1 MTAFLILTAI
11 GKDRPGL
18 VSALSEEI
26 AAHGGNWLESRMARL
41 AGEFAGIVRVS
52 VPAANADALVAAL
65 RGLEARGLRV
75 TVERGA
81 GEVRAAVRA
90 EFKLELM
97 GQDHP
102 GIIRDVTHALAALGV
117 NIEELTTQIES
128 GSMSGTAL
136 FRASARLSAPAQVKA
151 PELRESLERL
161 AGDLMVEISLDEA
174 PAASEGGK

>member
-52 VPAANADALVAAL
+52 VPAANAEALVTAL
-65 RGLEARGLRV
+65 RGLQARGLRV

-90 EFKLELM
+90 AFKLELM

-117 NIEELTTQIES
+117 NIEELTTAIES

-151 PELRESLERL
+151 AELRESLERL

-174 PAASEGGK
+174 PAGSEGGK

>member
-52 VPAANADALVAAL
+52 VPQANADALVTAL
-65 RGLEARGLRV
+65 RGLEAQGLRV
-75 TVERGA
+75 AVERGA
-81 GEVRAAVRA
+81 GEMPAGVRAA
-90 EFKLELM
+90 FKLELM

-117 NIEELTTQIES
+117 NIEELTTGIES

-136 FRASARLSAPAQVKA
+136 FRASARLSAPAQMKA
-151 PELRESLERL
+151 AVLRESLERL

-174 PAASEGGK
+174 PAASEAGK

>member
-1 MTAFLILTAI
+1 VTAFLILTAI

-52 VPAANADALVAAL
+52 VPAANAEALVTAL

-81 GEVRAAVRA
+81 GEVGAAVRA
-90 EFKLELM
+90 GLKLELM

-151 PELRESLERL
+151 AELRESLERL

-174 PAASEGGK
+174 PAAGEGGK

>member
-75 TVERGA
+75 TVERGV
-81 GEVRAAVRA
+81 GEVLPAIRAA
-90 EFKLELM
+90 FKLELM

-102 GIIRDVTHALAALGV
+102 GIIRDVTHALVAQGV
-117 NIEELTTQIES
+117 NIEELTTEIES

-136 FRASARLSAPAQVKA
+136 FRASARLSAPPQVKA
-151 PELRESLERL
+151 AELRESLERL

-174 PAASEGGK
+174 PAATEGGK

>member
-52 VPAANADALVAAL
+52 VPAANAEALVAAL

-75 TVERGA
+75 TVERGV
-81 GEVRAAVRA
+81 GEVPATVRA
-90 EFKLELM
+90 GFKLELM

-117 NIEELTTQIES
+117 NIEELTTEIES

-151 PELRESLERL
+151 AELRESLERL

-174 PAASEGGK
+174 PAAGGGGT

>member
-26 AAHGGNWLESRMARL
+26 ATHGGNWLESRMARL

-52 VPAANADALVAAL
+52 VPAANAEALVAAL

-81 GEVRAAVRA
+81 GEMPAGVRRA
-90 EFKLELM
+90 FKLALM

-102 GIIRDVTHALAALGV
+102 GIIRDVTHALAAQGV
-117 NIEELTTQIES
+117 NIEELTTEIES

-151 PELRESLERL
+151 AELRESLERL
-161 AGDLMVEISLDEA
+161 AGDLMVEIALDET
-174 PAASEGGK
+174 PAASEGGR